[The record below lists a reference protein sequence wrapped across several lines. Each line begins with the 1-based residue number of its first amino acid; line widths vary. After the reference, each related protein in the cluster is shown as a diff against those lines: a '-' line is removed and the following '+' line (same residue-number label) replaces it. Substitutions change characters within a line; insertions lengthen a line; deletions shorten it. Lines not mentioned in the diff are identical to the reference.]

1 MDEELKECR
10 IKSEKRF
17 GEVDVRL
24 AKIEE
29 EIKMLF
35 DITKKQDFILKDFQE
50 LNKSVSILAI
60 NMQNLLEEQKAQNS
74 RLLTLEN
81 KPVKRFDSIIDKI
94 LLTVI
99 TALVTMVL
107 VKLGLQ

>member
-24 AKIEE
+24 AKMEE

-81 KPVKRFDSIIDKI
+81 EPVKRFDSIIDKI